1 MKRKILVSIQI
12 LVLATVVV
20 FQTACDAKSVAEYT
34 ADAYSG
40 LNQFIQYCGTLNK
53 AGKLSDDKYR
63 QALKMHDKILTSLD
77 SFKDRARKTGTIDT
91 NNKQD
96 LITFISDSVTD
107 TGNLMVALGITDPVL
122 TTAIGLAQVGL
133 TGVQTW
139 LAGIKGPVAVTSKI
153 VAQFDFYYDERVRRD
168 MEIFDKEIRRIQ
180 QKTDADMKK
189 IQERIGE

>member
-1 MKRKILVSIQI
+1 MKRKLIVSIQI
-12 LVLATVVV
+12 LVLATACIL
-20 FQTACDAKSVAEYT
+20 QTACNSKSVAEYT

-63 QALKMHDKILTSLD
+63 QALKTHDKILTSLD
-77 SFKDRARKTGTIDT
+77 HFKDRARQVGTVDT
-91 NNKQD
+91 TNKQE

-107 TGNLMVALGITDPVL
+107 AGNLMVALGINDPILV
-122 TTAIGLAQVGL
+122 TAIGLAQVGL

-139 LAGIKGPVAVTSKI
+139 LAGINGPVLVTAKI
-153 VAQFDFYYDERVRRD
+153 VAQFDFYYNERVKRD
-168 MEIFDKEIRRIQ
+168 MEIFDRDIKRIQ
-180 QKTDADMKK
+180 LKTEQDMKK